1 MWGTLADWGA
11 GAGPLRR
18 GRKGS
23 KLTLGEGKV
32 CLVLFVPGE
41 GPGTPGL
48 VLGVAGGRAAG
59 GA

>member
-1 MWGTLADWGA
+1 MWGTPADSGA

-23 KLTLGEGKV
+23 QLTLGEGKV
-32 CLVLFVPGE
+32 CLVLLVHGE
-41 GPGTPGL
+41 GPGSPGL